1 MYTGVNVD
9 ERLQNRLD
17 QIFDKITTQ
26 DFVLGKGLGNEIA
39 FYIFDYPPEEEI
51 TVRKQVAFVL
61 ERIKTYT
68 NLKVICI
75 DLFSLI
81 VEHLKERDLL
91 DRSIDLEQKKG
102 SAELKKALKAPLK
115 PENLVKLFE
124 DAARPPEHALVLVTG
139 IGNAYPL
146 VRSHSLLNNLQPV
159 MGNTPLILFYPGR
172 FDGQTVQLFGKL
184 KSNSYYRAFR
194 LIP

>member
-1 MYTGVNVD
+1 MYTGVTLD
-9 ERLQNRLD
+9 ERLQSRLD
-17 QIFDKITTQ
+17 QLFGKITTE
-26 DFVLGKGLGNEIA
+26 DFVSGKGLCNEIA
-39 FYIFDYPPEEEI
+39 FYIFDYPPEREI
-51 TVRKQVAFVL
+51 AVRKHVAFVL
-61 ERIKTYT
+61 DRIKSHT
-68 NLKVICI
+68 NLNAVCV
-75 DLFSLI
+75 DLFRLI
-81 VEHLKERDLL
+81 IEHLKERDLL
-91 DRSIDLEQKKG
+91 DRSIDLEQKRG

-115 PENLVKLFE
+115 PEKLVKLFE
-124 DAARPPEHALVLVTG
+124 DKARPSEHDLVLVTG

-159 MGNTPLILFYPGR
+159 MGNTPLVLFYPGR